1 MALQHIVRIHLS
13 TTHSQEHPRTTSN
26 TNEDVFAWLILA
38 VVGAAV
44 AATILSRYQEVILHV
59 GWVVLAFIGSS
70 VLSFAVL
77 TFWRERTADRYS
89 LWFLWSLIIVAASGY
104 VFYLFSQSLRQPA
117 FCTYLEA
124 LRTYGIQAFRLDA
137 MGFLPAYQFLGLFLL
152 VMAAGI
158 AFLQAFALMISPLTT
173 SNRLVFAA
181 FRRAATFLQ
190 LWIVLAQAMA
200 IITAGVLL
208 SGVIVT
214 WLSRL

>member
-1 MALQHIVRIHLS
+1 MLVPPEPPRKRIIVRMAQA
-13 TTHSQEHPRTTSN
+13 TVETHRFVPQGADTLNSLVSPREKHIADNEGPHPHH
-26 TNEDVFAWLILA
+26 
-38 VVGAAV
+38 
-44 AATILSRYQEVILHV
+44 Q
-59 GWVVLAFIGSS
+59 
-70 VLSFAVL
+70 
-77 TFWRERTADRYS
+77 
-89 LWFLWSLIIVAASGY
+89 
-104 VFYLFSQSLRQPA
+104 LF
-117 FCTYLEA
+117 
-124 LRTYGIQAFRLDA
+124 
-137 MGFLPAYQFLGLFLL
+137 GLFFL